1 MNNYIVY
8 GYGFSL
14 TCGEKSIVE
23 YIIKHK
29 TSFCHTEEEIK
40 IFRELT
46 NKAVKNEER
55 LKELFCDYSC
65 EVSTRTGIGAAVST
79 VLGREKGI
87 EFEYHDG
94 KSNKSNGEQS
104 PVILLPESMPW
115 DFSERERNL
124 TEELLSGIMVQ
135 CTKELGIQDPDI
147 GLLEVRYNF

>member
-1 MNNYIVY
+1 M
-8 GYGFSL
+8 
-14 TCGEKSIVE
+14 
-23 YIIKHK
+23 
-29 TSFCHTEEEIK
+29 
-40 IFRELT
+40 
-46 NKAVKNEER
+46 
-55 LKELFCDYSC
+55 
-65 EVSTRTGIGAAVST
+65 ST